1 MYINVKIKY
10 KKLLND
16 IENIS
21 NVNKSPN
28 FNEKINSVWEELSIP
43 ERQTIEFIF
52 NNHSAT
58 REEISNVI
66 GRSKETA
73 VSVLNRLIDKDLIV
87 WTGTTKQDN
96 YGKYIIN

>member
-1 MYINVKIKY
+1 MYINVKIKN

-66 GRSKETA
+66 GRGKTA
-73 VSVLNRLIDKDLIV
+73 TINLLNNLLEKDLIV
-87 WTGTTKQDN
+87 WNGTAK
-96 YGKYIIN
+96 K